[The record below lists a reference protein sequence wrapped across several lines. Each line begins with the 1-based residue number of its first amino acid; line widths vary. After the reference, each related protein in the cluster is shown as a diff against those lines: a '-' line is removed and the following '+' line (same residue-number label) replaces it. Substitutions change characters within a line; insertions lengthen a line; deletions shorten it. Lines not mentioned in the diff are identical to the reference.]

1 MNQGLQWRKSSYSA
15 TATTCVEIAQTSA
28 VVWIRD
34 SKDVTKSPLRI
45 STQSWKH
52 FQATV
57 RSCEQNQ

>member
-1 MNQGLQWRKSSYSA
+1 MNQGLQWRKSSYST
-15 TATTCVEIAQTSA
+15 TAQTCVEIAQTSA

-45 STQSWKH
+45 SAQSWKQ

-57 RSCEQNQ
+57 RSGEQIQ

>member
-15 TATTCVEIAQTSA
+15 TAQSCVEIAQTSA

-34 SKDVTKSPLRI
+34 SKDVTKSPLRV
-45 STQSWKH
+45 SVESWKH

-57 RSCEQNQ
+57 RDGNQHQ